1 MVFSSARLPNWLNGL
16 LVAAVLWAP
25 LWGLWHGIE
34 HGPRQAFSSS
44 SGLQEAHVPEDHGH
58 AAHADDG
65 HSDPLGHAAKTD
77 LCHILDHLSQAERLT
92 PSNVVGTAPTMATR
106 TPIFRSAFSPGQDL
120 WSPAQARAPPA
131 LI

>member
-44 SGLQEAHVPEDHGH
+44 SGLHEAQAHEHHGH

-65 HSDPLGHAAKTD
+65 HADPLGHAAKTD
-77 LCHILDHLSQAERLT
+77 LCHILDHLAQAERLT
-92 PSNVVGTAPTMATR
+92 PSNVVGSAPTMATR

>member
-44 SGLQEAHVPEDHGH
+44 SGLQEAHAPEDHGH

-77 LCHILDHLSQAERLT
+77 LCHILDHLSQAERLST
-92 PSNVVGTAPTMATR
+92 PCSPGLAPMVAMAL
-106 TPIFRSAFSPGQDL
+106 PISRVAFSADQDL